1 MSESDSAKKILKEI
15 LDIFS
20 LIFEKM
26 DDTFKFYSIKT
37 EQKDLKKK
45 FPNIDFYKEKI
56 ISFETNTFYIYLIK
70 KTFDYLGADNRI
82 YFESSYSILYFKRI
96 IRYLTELSKSDID
109 IEEDDSIK
117 LFFYLL
123 YIFFDE
129 KLKNISI
136 KDDSNLYLDL
146 DETFFKGTFIELTEK
161 YSSKLIYQDSQ
172 DLINY
177 INHYKRNMKKQI
189 ISRLDSTFQYIKEI
203 LICNSNKNDELIKA
217 MYNDA
222 GGVLYEID
230 VLSNDDINLSKDLI
244 NKLNNFYSN
253 ENYLIFTNYIS
264 ETNRDDLK
272 YNIDKEFLQNIK
284 NDYFPFKFDFSFEGN
299 LTNFEYNQ
307 KIDNYIN
314 HRNTYYKRMLYSWF
328 PEVWKY
334 GLDSELGIFAF
345 SRYKISEE
353 FNKIQK
359 FKMKLENLEQK
370 DIIKLIKDILNDND
384 FFEKYFSILK
394 SNIVKDFF
402 NSYLTINEKDNTF
415 QKDENKTSDSECFSE
430 VYSYFINQYDKA
442 NDDYQEFK
450 DLITYK
456 ILPFGDRA
464 YTFKKFKKIVINPV
478 QFFLGNKLKVDLE
491 MENILKGYL
500 IVILLHETEHFLRT
514 LGKKKNISLFTPR
527 QREGGK
533 LFIKYLFDVYS
544 INHINK
550 EQADKILDLKT
561 WNDHKGLK
569 KIFISQL
576 EEIEEER
583 GENFNEFLT
592 NYFTSSISFF
602 SRRTKKFDNNA
613 KKFNLDEYLKK

>member
-45 FPNIDFYKEKI
+45 FPNIDFFKEKK

-109 IEEDDSIK
+109 IEEDDSVK

-136 KDDSNLYLDL
+136 KDDSNLNLDL

-177 INHYKRNMKKQI
+177 INHYKLNKKKQI

-203 LICNSNKNDELIKA
+203 LNCNGNKNDELIKA

-314 HRNTYYKRMLYSWF
+314 HRNTYYKRMSYSWF

-334 GLDSELGIFAF
+334 GLDSELSIFAF

-613 KKFNLDEYLKK
+613 QKFNLDEYLKK

>member
-45 FPNIDFYKEKI
+45 FPNIDFFKEKK

-109 IEEDDSIK
+109 IEEDDSVK

-177 INHYKRNMKKQI
+177 INHYKLNKKKQI

-203 LICNSNKNDELIKA
+203 LNCNGNKNDELIKA

-222 GGVLYEID
+222 GGILHEID

-345 SRYKISEE
+345 SQYKISEE

-370 DIIKLIKDILNDND
+370 NIIKLIKDILNDND

>member
-1 MSESDSAKKILKEI
+1 
-15 LDIFS
+15 
-20 LIFEKM
+20 
-26 DDTFKFYSIKT
+26 
-37 EQKDLKKK
+37 
-45 FPNIDFYKEKI
+45 
-56 ISFETNTFYIYLIK
+56 
-70 KTFDYLGADNRI
+70 
-82 YFESSYSILYFKRI
+82 
-96 IRYLTELSKSDID
+96 
-109 IEEDDSIK
+109 
-117 LFFYLL
+117 
-123 YIFFDE
+123 
-129 KLKNISI
+129 
-136 KDDSNLYLDL
+136 
-146 DETFFKGTFIELTEK
+146 
-161 YSSKLIYQDSQ
+161 
-172 DLINY
+172 
-177 INHYKRNMKKQI
+177 
-189 ISRLDSTFQYIKEI
+189 
-203 LICNSNKNDELIKA
+203 

-370 DIIKLIKDILNDND
+370 NIIKLIKDILNDND

>member
-26 DDTFKFYSIKT
+26 DDTFKFYSIKM

-109 IEEDDSIK
+109 IEEDDSVK

-189 ISRLDSTFQYIKEI
+189 ISGLDSTFQYIKEI
-203 LICNSNKNDELIKA
+203 LNCNGNKNDELIKA

-222 GGVLYEID
+222 GGILHEID

-272 YNIDKEFLQNIK
+272 HNIDKEFLQKIK
-284 NDYFPFKFDFSFEGN
+284 IDYFPFKFDFSFEAN

-334 GLDSELGIFAF
+334 GLDSELSIFAF

-370 DIIKLIKDILNDND
+370 NIIKLIKDILNDND

-576 EEIEEER
+576 EKIEEER

>member
-26 DDTFKFYSIKT
+26 DDTFKFYSIKM

-109 IEEDDSIK
+109 IEEDDSVK

-203 LICNSNKNDELIKA
+203 LNCNGNKNDELIKA

-370 DIIKLIKDILNDND
+370 NIIKLIKDILNDND

-415 QKDENKTSDSECFSE
+415 QKDENKTSDSECFRE